1 MAGTT
6 ATLRLSHFKHLS
18 AVWHKRIVH
27 IAVVS
32 VKLTTDHMMK
42 SCILKVKVLH
52 TLSNM
57 VKELAGIFL
66 DIVVQ
71 GRV

>member
-1 MAGTT
+1 
-6 ATLRLSHFKHLS
+6 
-18 AVWHKRIVH
+18 
-27 IAVVS
+27 
-32 VKLTTDHMMK
+32 MMK

-57 VKELAGIFL
+57 VKELAGFFL